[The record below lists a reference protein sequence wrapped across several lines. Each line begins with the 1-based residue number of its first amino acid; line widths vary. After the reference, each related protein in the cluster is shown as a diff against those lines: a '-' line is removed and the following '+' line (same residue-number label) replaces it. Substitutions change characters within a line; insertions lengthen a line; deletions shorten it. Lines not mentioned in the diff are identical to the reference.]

1 MSIRKVFTCFTAVVL
16 VIVVVIAAL
25 AYEMNSAME
34 DFSSAAAQ
42 KDVSLALGRE
52 MCQSSDDLTRY
63 ASLYAQPREPRYKEI
78 SEAIVDIR
86 AGRVRR
92 RMCRRSSRSPGR
104 RSPWST

>member
-63 ASLYAQPREPRYKEI
+63 ARLYAQTREPRYKEI
-78 SEAIVDIR
+78 YEAIVDIR
-86 AGRVRR
+86 AGKID
-92 RMCRRSSRSPGR
+92 RRSSRSPGR